1 MHKILQLPDDDPP
14 MPPNWVDMVDLPLS
28 QFGIVY
34 HPWLSGAR
42 QSNKGSSRRSMCQM
56 RRKGR

>member
-1 MHKILQLPDDDPP
+1 MS
-14 MPPNWVDMVDLPLS
+14 PNWVDMVDLPLS

-34 HPWLSGAR
+34 RTWLTGAR